1 MNNEPILEQCE
12 SGHSFYKLTDHPK
25 NSMGHASCPYCLSI
39 GREVLK
45 AEIEALKAEC
55 KRLSQW
61 LVQVGENK

>member
-1 MNNEPILEQCE
+1 MNANELADLVDKQYAWLETKTISTMLRQQQ
-12 SGHSFYKLTDHPK
+12 
-25 NSMGHASCPYCLSI
+25 
-39 GREVLK
+39 